1 MLALSGTRRW
11 HILLALRAVVSTR
24 FLRILVVLLIVALSS
39 TAAALAEEESAT
51 IYEEEGARLFIAKSY
66 EGAIKQFTQAYRLDP
81 KPRYLFNIGQAYRRL
96 GLAAEATEYYQRY
109 LNDEQKIDP
118 TIYAD
123 LTGYIEQYYA
133 SQDVKERPRTQ
144 IDAPE
149 PAPLLAAE
157 ELIDAEELIAQ
168 YVRDYKAGNN
178 AAASELIE
186 QIKQAYERRRDAVL
200 LYYIASGY
208 DQVKRNNFALDFYKR
223 YLATDPTDAT
233 LRARAVK
240 RVEKLTPAPPGQKY
254 LWASLGLGIAG
265 LGGVFT
271 GVGLFVQSQDIYNQF
286 LGAAAETDK
295 RALRE
300 RGQGPAIGSTVAY
313 AVGGAL
319 LTGAAILAI
328 VGVKK
333 GVRQKPPVGAS
344 KPRVDPLASALV
356 PLPGG
361 LVTTFAG
368 RF

>member
-1 MLALSGTRRW
+1 M
-11 HILLALRAVVSTR
+11 
-24 FLRILVVLLIVALSS
+24 IVAILGSS
-39 TAAALAEEESAT
+39 AAWAEEESVT
-51 IYEEEGARLFIAKSY
+51 LFEEEGARLFIAKSY
-66 EGAIKQFTQAYRLDP
+66 EGAIKQFSQAYRLDP

-96 GLAAEATEYYQRY
+96 GLATEATEYYQRY

-133 SQDVKERPRTQ
+133 SQDVKDRPRTKV
-144 IDAPE
+144 DAAE

-178 AAASELIE
+178 AAATELID

-223 YLATDPTDAT
+223 YLATDPSDAT
-233 LRARAVK
+233 LRARAIK
-240 RVEKLTPAPPGQKY
+240 RVERLTPAPPGQKY

-271 GVGLFVQSQDIYNQF
+271 GVGLFVQSQDTFNQF
-286 LGAAAETDK
+286 VNAVAETDK

-300 RGQGPAIGSTVAY
+300 RGQAPLIGSTVAY

-333 GVRQKPPVGAS
+333 GVRQQSRVGS
-344 KPRVDPLASALV
+344 GKPRVDPLASALA
-356 PLPGG
+356 PLPDGFVATFGG
-361 LVTTFAG
+361 KF
-368 RF
+368 